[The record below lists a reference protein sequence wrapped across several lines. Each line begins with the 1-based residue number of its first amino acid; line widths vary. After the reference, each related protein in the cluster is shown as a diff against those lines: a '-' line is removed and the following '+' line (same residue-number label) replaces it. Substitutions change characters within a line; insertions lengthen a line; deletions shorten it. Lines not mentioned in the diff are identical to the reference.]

1 MASDNSLLENL
12 FLSNVKLD
20 PKKDKKHVEVLN
32 AVLDKLISTAKDK
45 SPEFKQVFSKIYYGG
60 SYYEDLKV
68 KSTPFEYDLN
78 IIFKKPNYT
87 FTVCNLGRDY
97 RKPHFATICT
107 NHHEMSQVWSDLT
120 TRDSQGSF
128 IISPGRMFKLLQ
140 TSVDK
145 AITELE
151 SRVSHAGQ
159 QYKVTRSV
167 GGAPVV
173 LNVKGPD
180 DVFFTADLVPAFEM
194 PMPELKICCRE
205 LYDRVQEMFRE
216 RHVDFVKEF
225 LMVALKDA
233 DKDSFEINFHKSEKE
248 LLSRTGGCVKK
259 VIMLI
264 KYLRDMKGGTT
275 LKLWSHLLKVN

>member
-1 MASDNSLLENL
+1 
-12 FLSNVKLD
+12 
-20 PKKDKKHVEVLN
+20 
-32 AVLDKLISTAKDK
+32 
-45 SPEFKQVFSKIYYGG
+45 
-60 SYYEDLKV
+60 
-68 KSTPFEYDLN
+68 
-78 IIFKKPNYT
+78 
-87 FTVCNLGRDY
+87 
-97 RKPHFATICT
+97 
-107 NHHEMSQVWSDLT
+107 
-120 TRDSQGSF
+120 
-128 IISPGRMFKLLQ
+128 MFKLLQ

-173 LNVKGPD
+173 LNVKGPG

-194 PMPELKICCRE
+194 PMHELKICCRE

-233 DKDSFEINFHKSEKE
+233 DKDSFEINFHRSEKE

-275 LKLWSHLLKVN
+275 LKLWSHLLKVNGIIEIDFTWKLFKTSVMNTMLREQVEFWNNKNLTKCFVTSMQNLMIGLQKELIYDTFFPDVRIFYVIINIHVNIYSTTCLIDLIVRLRRSVVSGYQD